1 MCKRLLI
8 VIPSYNEEVALPKL
22 LDELKAVVPLPGFE
36 WVPLVVNDCSRDNTE
51 GVARQCAVPVL
62 SLINNLGIGGAVQA
76 GIKYAARN
84 GFDYVLQM
92 DGDGQHPPDQVNKLL
107 QTVVDTDAD
116 VVIGSRFLNGEGF
129 QTSFWRRLGIRY
141 FHWLNRLLSGK
152 NIYDS
157 TSGFRLLGKRAIAL
171 AAVYYPDDYPEPE
184 SLVFFSRARLQ
195 IREVPVIMRQRQ
207 GGVSSIGKFSSVYY
221 MIKVTLSMFLSY
233 IRKI

>member
-8 VIPSYNEEVALPKL
+8 VIPSYNEEAALPKL
-22 LDELKAVVPLPGFE
+22 LDELKTVVPLPGFE
-36 WVPLVVNDCSRDNTE
+36 WVPLVVNDCSKDNTE
-51 GVARQCAVPVL
+51 NVARRCGVHVL

-107 QTVVDTDAD
+107 QAVVDTNAD
-116 VVIGSRFLNGEGF
+116 VVIGSRFLSGEGF

-171 AAVYYPDDYPEPE
+171 ATVYYPDDYPEPE
-184 SLVFFSRARLQ
+184 SLVFFSRAGLQ